1 MKGDEC
7 VDAVEWT
14 NGYGR
19 VRFQPQM
26 SNERCQWWG
35 GLAYGVT
42 VKVWSETEQGR
53 PVLYRSARRARAVAR
68 RAERRRA
75 RAAWEKV

>member
-14 NGYGR
+14 NSYGW

-26 SNERCQWWG
+26 SNNRCLWWS
-35 GLAYGVT
+35 GLAYRVT

-53 PVLYRSARRARAVAR
+53 PVLYRSARRAHAVAR

-75 RAAWEKV
+75 RDAWERA